1 MGFLELLAILSP
13 NLVQTVLETTEP
25 DAGPS
30 KRCVHPQIWPAGG
43 QKRPFLGGQNGILG
57 VLGQLFTDFGPDRLG
72 NH

>member
-1 MGFLELLAILSP
+1 MGVLEFLAILSH
-13 NLVQTVLETTEP
+13 NLAKTDLETTEL